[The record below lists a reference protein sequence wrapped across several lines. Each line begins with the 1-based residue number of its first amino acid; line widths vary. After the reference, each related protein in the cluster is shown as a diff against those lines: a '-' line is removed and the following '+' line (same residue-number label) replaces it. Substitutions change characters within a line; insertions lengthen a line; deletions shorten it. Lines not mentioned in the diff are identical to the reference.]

1 MSPDSRINYVSVW
14 MILFVQ
20 TLFLIAD
27 QGLQSDG
34 GFYLDG
40 HLLVL
45 D

>member
-34 GFYLDG
+34 SFYLDG